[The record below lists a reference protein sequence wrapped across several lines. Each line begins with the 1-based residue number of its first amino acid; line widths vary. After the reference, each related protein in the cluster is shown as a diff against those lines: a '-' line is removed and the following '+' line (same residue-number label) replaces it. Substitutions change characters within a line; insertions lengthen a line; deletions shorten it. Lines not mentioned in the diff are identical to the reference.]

1 MFVPFQ
7 DFGLGT
13 ESNLEDDD
21 DANHP
26 QSRRH
31 RLHRLHPKSSEDGG
45 GVDLRG
51 RLDLP
56 PGVDQLSCRTSA
68 MSGSVVSED
77 ADRGDSCGS
86 FEFLGAE
93 GKRAARG

>member
-1 MFVPFQ
+1 MLIPFQ

-21 DANHP
+21 DADHRP
-26 QSRRH
+26 QPRRH
-31 RLHRLHPKSSEDGG
+31 RPHPKRGEDGG